1 MTKVIILVIVIA
13 VLYGGWE
20 LFLYWDKVNHEEE
33 NSKKLAA
40 ASEVV
45 PEQLQGIPQQLEP
58 VLQNAQKQG
67 ASGLRSFLKNYGK
80 SIHDPRKA
88 WIELDYCLAVTR
100 EDPAEAKRVFGE
112 VQNRTG
118 PSSPVYPR
126 IKKLEATYK

>member
-1 MTKVIILVIVIA
+1 MTKVIILVVVIA

-40 ASEVV
+40 ASEVI
-45 PEQLQGIPQQLEP
+45 PEQLQGVPQKLDP
-58 VLQNAQKQG
+58 ALQAAQKQG
-67 ASGLRSFLKNYGK
+67 ASGLRNFLKTYGR
-80 SIHDPRKA
+80 SIQDPRKA
-88 WIELDYCLAVTR
+88 WIELDYCLAVAR
-100 EDPAEAKRVFGE
+100 DDPAEAKRVFAE
-112 VQNRTG
+112 VQSRTG